1 MAAATNMLEEDP
13 PFESFS
19 CPITG
24 ALMED
29 PVMTIG
35 ACEPACAKRELGLA
49 LALAL
54 GYLLLGGC
62 QGKGKASAV
71 RTLTVDT

>member
-1 MAAATNMLEEDP
+1 MAAPTSMMEEDP

-35 ACEPACAKRELGLA
+35 ACVRFVTVW
-49 LALAL
+49 
-54 GYLLLGGC
+54 LLLRVLFGPGMN
-62 QGKGKASAV
+62 
-71 RTLTVDT
+71 

>member
-1 MAAATNMLEEDP
+1 MAASTSMMEEDP

-35 ACEPACAKRELGLA
+35 EMGDKICIELSGVDRE
-49 LALAL
+49 
-54 GYLLLGGC
+54 
-62 QGKGKASAV
+62 AV
-71 RTLTVDT
+71 VD

>member
-1 MAAATNMLEEDP
+1 MAASTSMMEEDP

-35 ACEPACAKRELGLA
+35 ELGVGGIGLECRIG
-49 LALAL
+49 LDWL
-54 GYLLLGGC
+54 GWGG
-62 QGKGKASAV
+62 
-71 RTLTVDT
+71 VDQSRGID

>member
-1 MAAATNMLEEDP
+1 MQHNALPMAVSGGLSPHSSPSMDDDP

-35 ACEPACAKRELGLA
+35 TYA
-49 LALAL
+49 LH
-54 GYLLLGGC
+54 
-62 QGKGKASAV
+62 V
-71 RTLTVDT
+71 

>member
-1 MAAATNMLEEDP
+1 MAASSSMMMDEDP

-35 ACEPACAKRELGLA
+35 ACASVPGDWLGQASVVDALRVPACP
-49 LALAL
+49 
-54 GYLLLGGC
+54 
-62 QGKGKASAV
+62 V
-71 RTLTVDT
+71 

>member
-1 MAAATNMLEEDP
+1 MAASTSMMEEDP

-35 ACEPACAKRELGLA
+35 ELGVGGLDWNAGSGWIGWVGLGSIDREA
-49 LALAL
+49 L
-54 GYLLLGGC
+54 
-62 QGKGKASAV
+62 
-71 RTLTVDT
+71 TD